1 MIIKQLSVFVENKPG
16 RLAEITKIISNA
28 GCSMEALS
36 IADTDNFGILR
47 LIVDDHE
54 KALSALKENNVIASV
69 KDVVSVKV
77 PDVPGGFS
85 GMLNCLSEKGI
96 DVSYTYAFISKSENF
111 AQVVIRVA
119 DNEKAISILKEAGYK
134 L

>member
-16 RLAEITKIISNA
+16 RLAEITRIIADS
-28 GCSMEALS
+28 GCSLQALS

-47 LIVDDHE
+47 LIVDDYE
-54 KALSALKENNVIASV
+54 KAYSALKENNVIASV

-77 PDVPGGFS
+77 SDAPGGFA
-85 GMLNCLSEKGI
+85 GMLTTLSDKGI
-96 DVSYTYAFISKSENF
+96 DVSYTYAFISKDGDN

-119 DNEKAISILKEAGYK
+119 DNDKAVAILTEAGYK

>member
-16 RLAEITKIISNA
+16 RLAEIIKVISDA
-28 GCSMEALS
+28 GCDMEALS
-36 IADTDNFGILR
+36 IADTEKFGILR
-47 LIVDDHE
+47 LIVDDYE
-54 KALSALKENNVIASV
+54 KAYNALKANNVVAAV

-85 GMLNCLSEKGI
+85 GMISSLAAAGI
-96 DVSYTYAFISKSENF
+96 DVCYTYAFISKSGSD

-119 DNEKAISILKEAGYK
+119 DNEKAIDVLSKAGYK

>member
-16 RLAEITKIISNA
+16 RLAEITRIISNA

-47 LIVDDHE
+47 LIVDDYE
-54 KALSALKENNVIASV
+54 KAYSALKANNVVASV

-77 PDVPGGFS
+77 PDVPGGFA
-85 GMLNCLSEKGI
+85 GMLTSLSDKGI
-96 DVSYTYAFISKSENF
+96 DVSYTYAFISKSGND

-119 DNEKAISILKEAGYK
+119 DNEKAVSILKEAGYK